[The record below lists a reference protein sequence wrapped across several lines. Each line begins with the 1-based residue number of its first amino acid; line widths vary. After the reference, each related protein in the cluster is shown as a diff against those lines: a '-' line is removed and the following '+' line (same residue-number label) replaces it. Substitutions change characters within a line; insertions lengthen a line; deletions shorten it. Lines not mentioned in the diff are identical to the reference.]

1 MTLLRVLLPAA
12 GAALLFVGGA
22 AAAEPKSLACQDSNW
37 DADKHRVCEMR
48 EMTIAAMRSLAV
60 DASPNGGIKVSG
72 DTRSDILVR
81 ARVEA
86 NAPSESEAKSLLSRV
101 TIKTAGGE
109 VSADGPTSLGR
120 DMSWSVSY
128 EVLTPQ
134 RIDLNL
140 KTVNGGINISSVS
153 GDVAFKTTN
162 GGVNLSGLSGKVT
175 GGTTNGGVNV
185 SLDGDRWNGE
195 LMDVRTTNGG
205 VHLTVPNNYSAKL
218 EAGTVNG
225 GFSSD
230 LPVTMSGSMDK
241 KHVEG
246 SIGSGG
252 APIKIHTTNGGISIK
267 RKS

>member
-1 MTLLRVLLPAA
+1 MNVLRVLLPAA
-12 GAALLFVGGA
+12 GAAFLLAASA
-22 AAAEPKSLACQDSNW
+22 AAAEMKTLACKDDGNRG
-37 DADKHRVCEMR
+37 DGYRACEMR
-48 EMTIAAMRSLAV
+48 EMSIGAPTRLTV
-60 DASPNGGIKVSG
+60 DASPNGGISVAGESRA
-72 DTRSDILVR
+72 DVLVR
-81 ARVEA
+81 AKVEA
-86 NAPSESEAKSLLSRV
+86 NAPSESEAKSILSRI

-109 VSADGPTSLGR
+109 VSADGPTGLGR
-120 DMSWSVSY
+120 QTWWSVSY
-128 EVLTPQ
+128 EVFSPQ

-140 KTVNGGINISSVS
+140 KTVNGGIRISSVS
-153 GDVAFKTTN
+153 GDVGFRATN

-205 VHLTVPNNYSAKL
+205 VNITLPGAYSARL

-230 LPVTMSGSMDK
+230 LPVTMSGAMDRK
-241 KHVEG
+241 NIEATL
-246 SIGSGG
+246 GSGG
-252 APIKIHTTNGGISIK
+252 APIKIHTTNGGINIR